1 MTEISASDQSIKKNV
16 KTREALDQFATVWL
30 GRGFH
35 CALVLA
41 AALVKLVRSI
51 ASALTAK

>member
-1 MTEISASDQSIKKNV
+1 MTEISASDQSIKNV
-16 KTREALDQFATVWL
+16 KTREALDLFATVWL

-41 AALVKLVRSI
+41 AAPVKLVRSI